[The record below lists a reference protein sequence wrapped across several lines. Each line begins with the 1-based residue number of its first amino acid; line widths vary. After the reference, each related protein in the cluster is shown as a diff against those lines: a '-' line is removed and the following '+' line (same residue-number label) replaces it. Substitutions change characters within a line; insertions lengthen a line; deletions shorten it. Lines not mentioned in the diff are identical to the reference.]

1 MARKLTALQGLLD
14 EPATPRR
21 ATSAPES
28 ARTARPVDA
37 AAVPAPE
44 SQTPTQAPPEVDAE
58 PAVRSTLDLPSSRH
72 AALLREAAD
81 AGVDVGWSVRPQ
93 HVLRA
98 MFEEFIDDPD
108 AVARVRD
115 RIRRQGR
122 PTRRRST

>member
-21 ATSAPES
+21 TTSAPES
-28 ARTARPVDA
+28 ATARPVDS

-58 PAVRSTLDLPSSRH
+58 PTVRSTLDLPSSRH

-98 MFEEFIDDPD
+98 MFEEFIDNPD

-115 RIRRQGR
+115 RIRRHGR
-122 PTRRRST
+122 PTRRRSI

>member
-21 ATSAPES
+21 AASVPEP
-28 ARTARPVDA
+28 ARTARPVEA
-37 AAVPAPE
+37 AALPAPE
-44 SQTPTQAPPEVDAE
+44 PRAPAQATSEVDAE
-58 PAVRSTLDLPSSRH
+58 PTVRSTLDLPSSRH

>member
-1 MARKLTALQGLLD
+1 MARRLTALQGLLD
-14 EPATPRR
+14 EPATPKQT
-21 ATSAPES
+21 APAPEP
-28 ARTARPVDA
+28 ARTARPADA

-44 SQTPTQAPPEVDAE
+44 PQIPAQAAPEADAE

-81 AGVDVGWSVRPQ
+81 AGVDVGWPVRPQ

-98 MFEEFIDDPD
+98 MFDEFIDDPD

>member
-14 EPATPRR
+14 EPTTPRR
-21 ATSAPES
+21 AASAPEP

-44 SQTPTQAPPEVDAE
+44 PQAPAQAPPEVDAE